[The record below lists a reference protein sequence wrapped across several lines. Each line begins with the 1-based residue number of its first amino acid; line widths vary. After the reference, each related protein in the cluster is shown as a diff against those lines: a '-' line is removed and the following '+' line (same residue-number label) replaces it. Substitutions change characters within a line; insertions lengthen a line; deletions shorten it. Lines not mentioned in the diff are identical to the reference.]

1 MDRGPLQRCGGN
13 GVVPIT
19 ISQIIVSM
27 HYQGWNSYAGTLC
40 EMDVSAYRHMHI
52 GSASGASATILYN
65 DGTSD
70 GISLAA
76 GDYDLSDVAT
86 IKFHGNVRQPDSTAG
101 AAGDMS
107 AVIYNIT
114 LT

>member
-1 MDRGPLQRCGGN
+1 MGRGPLQRCGSN
-13 GVVPIT
+13 GAVPII

-27 HYQGWNSYAGTLC
+27 HYQGWNCYAGTLC

-52 GSASGASATILYN
+52 GSASGASATILHN

-70 GISLAA
+70 NISLAA

-86 IKFHGNVRQPDSTAG
+86 IKFHGNVRQPDETQ
-101 AAGDMS
+101 GDVGSMS
-107 AVIYNIT
+107 AGIYNIT
-114 LT
+114 LR

>member
-1 MDRGPLQRCGGN
+1 MGRGPLQRCGGN
-13 GVVPIT
+13 GAVPIT

-27 HYQGWNSYAGTLC
+27 HYQGSNCSAGTLC
-40 EMDVSAYRHMHI
+40 EMDVSAYRYMHI
-52 GSASGASATILYN
+52 GSASGASATILRN

-70 GISLAA
+70 SISLAA

-86 IKFHGNVRQPDSTAG
+86 IKFHGNVRQSVTG
-101 AAGDMS
+101 SGDMS
-107 AVIYNIT
+107 AGIYNIT